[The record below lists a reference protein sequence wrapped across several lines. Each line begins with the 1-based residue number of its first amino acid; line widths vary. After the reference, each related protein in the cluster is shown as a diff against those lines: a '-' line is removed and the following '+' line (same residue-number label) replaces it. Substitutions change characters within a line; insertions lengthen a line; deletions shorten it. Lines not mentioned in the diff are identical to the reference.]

1 MLDFKQIIE
10 TQQSS
15 HIEGVITPEPE
26 ISLQRYV
33 IRNASYALSPHP
45 PIEWIVEQLISEGS
59 VSLFYGDPGS
69 KKTYALLSLAVC
81 VALGKSWLGFLVNQ
95 CKVLLIDEESG
106 ERRLSLRL
114 AAAIRGELGDE
125 NTPVEFVSLAGFLL
139 DNKVD
144 QKELLELIKTSSA
157 KLVIIDALT
166 DVMDGDEN
174 SKQDTQPVFTA
185 LRRIAET
192 TKAAIIVIHHSN
204 KQGGYRGSS
213 AIKGALDLMVK
224 IESEEGSHLISFTS
238 EKTRDIEAVRFAG
251 EATWME
257 DQFYL
262 TEFGLSDK
270 PKKRNKSKKYV
281 IRYLLEHGASPLQTI
296 MDASDSC
303 SSNAARQAVYALVED
318 GEVYRTNPNE
328 SGRGVKALY
337 DLIKNKDENE

>member
-10 TQQSS
+10 SQQSS
-15 HIEGVITPEPE
+15 HIEGEITPEPE
-26 ISLQRYV
+26 KYLQRYA

-59 VSLFYGDPGS
+59 VNLFYGDPGT
-69 KKTYALLSLAVC
+69 KKTYSMLSLAVC
-81 VALGKSWLGFLVNQ
+81 VALGKSWLGYVTKPRQ
-95 CKVLLIDEESG
+95 VLIIDEESG
-106 ERRLSLRL
+106 DRRFALRL
-114 AAAIRGELGDE
+114 GATIRGELGDE
-125 NTPVEFVSLAGFLL
+125 STPIQFVCLAGFRL
-139 DNKVD
+139 DNKIDVI
-144 QKELLELIKTSSA
+144 ELQELIEKTGA
-157 KLVIIDALT
+157 GMVIIDALA
-166 DVMDGDEN
+166 DVMEGDEN

-192 TKAAIIVIHHSN
+192 TNAAIIVIHHSN
-204 KQGGYRGSS
+204 KKGGYRGSS

-251 EATWME
+251 EATWTE
-257 DQFYL
+257 DQFFL
-262 TEFGLSDK
+262 IEFELSDK

-281 IRYLLEHGASPLQTI
+281 IRYLSEHGVSPLQTI

-303 SSNAARQAVYALVED
+303 SSNAARQAVYSLVED

-337 DLIKNKDENE
+337 DLTKNKDENE